1 MLEKILVPDIGDYA
15 DVDVIEVTVKVGDTI
30 DKEAELICLETDK
43 ATMEIPSPKAGVV
56 KQLLVKVGDKVSK
69 DSPILELEVADGSA
83 AKPAAQKTAAKK
95 PAPAKE
101 PKEPVKTAKQQASQ
115 AEPPKKSAPVG
126 KVGDGY
132 AGPGTR
138 RFARELGVNL
148 KQVPG
153 TGRKGR
159 VMTPDVKSYV
169 QDAMQ
174 GGGAGMQVA
183 SLPQVDF
190 TKFGAC
196 ELKPLGRIQ
205 KKSGAFLHASWVN
218 IPHVTQFDEA
228 DITELEIFRKGQ
240 KEIAAKQGLKL
251 TPMVFLLKAVVAC
264 LKEFPKFNTSLT
276 TDGEQLVYKKYYNVG
291 VAVDT
296 PNGLVV
302 PVIKD
307 VDSKGLFE
315 LAADLGEVS
324 KRAREGKLSG
334 ADMQGGCFTIS
345 SLGGIGGTAFTP
357 IVNAPEVA
365 ILGVSKSQQKP
376 VWEKDKFVP
385 RLMLPVSLSYDHRVI
400 DGADAVRFTTYM
412 VNLLADI
419 RRLLL

>member
-15 DVDVIEVTVKVGDTI
+15 DVDVIEVTVKVGDTVE
-30 DKEAELICLETDK
+30 KEAELICLETDK
-43 ATMEIPSPKAGVV
+43 ATMEIPAPKAGVV
-56 KQLLVKVGDKVSK
+56 KELFVKVGDKVSK
-69 DSPILELEVADGSA
+69 DSPILGLEVAGAA
-83 AKPAAQKTAAKK
+83 AKPAAQKTEKPAAAKSQSPAK
-95 PAPAKE
+95 PAASKQQSAKE
-101 PKEPVKTAKQQASQ
+101 AS
-115 AEPPKKSAPVG
+115 PKSAPVG

-138 RFARELGVNL
+138 RFARELGVDL

-159 VMTPDVKSYV
+159 VVTTDVKSYV
-169 QDAMQ
+169 QNAMQ
-174 GGGAGMQVA
+174 GGGSGMQVA
-183 SLPQVDF
+183 SLPQIDF

-205 KKSGAFLHASWVN
+205 KKSGAFLHSSWVN

-276 TDGEQLVYKKYYNVG
+276 ADGDQLVFKKYYNVG

-345 SLGGIGGTAFTP
+345 SLGGIGGTSFTP

-376 VWEKDKFVP
+376 VWEKDQFVP